1 MGRAFVTGEEK
12 AEMARRGAKNYR
24 EKKNGKKG
32 GVKGKSKKKIE
43 CIELSSDDDEE
54 EDDDD
59 DDSSLGGKY

>member
-1 MGRAFVTGEEK
+1 
-12 AEMARRGAKNYR
+12 MARRGAKNYR

-32 GVKGKSKKKIE
+32 GGKGKSKKKIE

-59 DDSSLGGKY
+59 SSLGGKYQFDFTIFFQEKF

>member
-12 AEMARRGAKNYR
+12 AEMVRKW
-24 EKKNGKKG
+24 KNGKKG
-32 GVKGKSKKKIE
+32 GGKGKSKKKIE

-54 EDDDD
+54 DDDD